1 MNSKKR
7 TKKILEYYSIVREII
22 NNKTVQEMKKYRQH
36 YNTNTFEHCFN
47 VSFMSYKVC
56 KKLHLDYKSTARA
69 TMVHDLFLYDW
80 RGGLKAERFRDLHAF
95 AHPKI
100 ALKNAEKLF
109 TLNKKEK
116 DIIVKHMWPVT
127 LFHIPKY
134 LESFIVTL
142 VDKHSA
148 LYETAK
154 HYLGKEKRKFITS

>member
-1 MNSKKR
+1 MDTTKR
-7 TKKILEYYSIVREII
+7 MKNILSFYSIVRDII
-22 NNKTVQEMKKYRQH
+22 KNDTVQEMKKYRQH
-36 YNTNTFEHCFN
+36 YNTSTFEHCFN
-47 VSFMSYKVC
+47 VSFISYKIC

-69 TMVHDLFLYDW
+69 AMIHDLFLYDW
-80 RGGLKAERFRDLHAF
+80 RGGLKAEHFKDLHAF

-127 LFHIPKY
+127 LFHFPRYI
-134 LESFIVTL
+134 ESFIVTL

-148 LYETAK
+148 IYESFK
-154 HYLGKEKRKFITS
+154 HYLGKEKRRI